1 MYVCMYV
8 CIYVSIYL
16 SMYLCMYV
24 CIGTRLSYRLHLAQF
39 KFKILFSV
47 VLETREVDAILEKMK
62 ADQSVKEAERMRD
75 TIMDGTGY
83 DFFSAA
89 FLAIWELLLRQ

>member
-1 MYVCMYV
+1 MYS
-8 CIYVSIYL
+8 CIYVSI
-16 SMYLCMYV
+16 YV
-24 CIGTRLSYRLHLAQF
+24 CIGTRLSYQLHLAQF
-39 KFKILFSV
+39 KFKILFSL

-62 ADQSVKEAERMRD
+62 ADQSVKEAEKMRD